1 MSNAVLISGSLVGAR
16 ELIGELGGDA
26 EALARLANLP
36 ARLFD
41 EPDIFVQADRIVDF
55 FELAATACRRPDFG
69 LLHARRLPLG
79 ILGQGWMIMRAAET
93 IGDALL
99 DFAKM
104 YRLYT
109 DAGSLRAER
118 SRDGI
123 WMDYS
128 FLPVGRYGVNQII
141 HLTLGRI
148 CLFVTENLTHRW
160 QPRQVMLRHSPL
172 DPRPFLEFFGPG
184 VKFGQARDA
193 VLVDHETLAER
204 MGEGAGRRLVHRALL
219 SQIAGHGPAVVAQ
232 VKALLSA
239 LLRHDHCSIDAIGS
253 ALGISPRTL
262 QRRLV
267 AAGITYRILVD
278 EVRADLAWRHVKR
291 TDLSL
296 GLVAD
301 LLGYDSQAAFSR
313 AFLRWHGMSPRVAR
327 GLSKEPPMPRTR
339 RTN

>member
-1 MSNAVLISGSLVGAR
+1 MSSAVLISGSLVGAR
-16 ELIGELGGDA
+16 ELIAELGADPG
-26 EALARLANLP
+26 ALALEANLP

-41 EPDIFVQADRIVDF
+41 EPDIFVQADRIADF
-55 FELAATACRRPDFG
+55 LELAAVACRCPEFG

-93 IGDALL
+93 VGDALN
-99 DFAKM
+99 DFARI
-104 YRLYT
+104 YGLYT

-118 SRDGI
+118 CRDGV
-123 WMDYS
+123 WMEYS
-128 FLPVGRYGVNQII
+128 FLPVGRYGVTQII
-141 HLTLGRI
+141 HLTLGRV

-160 QPRQVMLRHSPL
+160 HPRQVLLRQTPA
-172 DPRPFLEFFGPG
+172 DIRPFVEFFGPG

-193 VLVDHETLAER
+193 VLIDHETLAER
-204 MGEGAGRRLVHRALL
+204 MGEGAGRRQVHRAMLN
-219 SQIAGHGPAVVAQ
+219 QIAGHGPAVVAQ
-232 VKALLSA
+232 VKSLLSA
-239 LLRHDHCSIDAIGS
+239 LLRHDHCSIEAIGS

-267 AAGITYRILVD
+267 AAGISYRRLVD

-296 GLVAD
+296 GLVAG

-313 AFLRWHGMSPRVAR
+313 AFLRWHGMSPRIAR
-327 GLSKEPPMPRTR
+327 RLQVEFPASSMPQPS
-339 RTN
+339 